1 MPPCGLEYGAQS
13 YGIWRSK
20 QVAYLRR
27 ELVSPVAERVYVD
40 MESSRIGAI
49 VAEAESRRFWK
60 ARW

>member
-1 MPPCGLEYGAQS
+1 
-13 YGIWRSK
+13 
-20 QVAYLRR
+20 VAYLRR

-49 VAEAESRRFWK
+49 VAEAGSRRFWK